1 MPAMTAAETPRVNW
15 SQHFLIA
22 MPGMEDPSFA
32 RSVVYICEHNQH
44 GALGLC
50 INKPLGMTL
59 AELFE
64 QIRMPLKRH
73 DLRDLPVCWGGP
85 VQSERGFILHP
96 QHEGETSAAKPAND
110 DAEDHVDAGTEDA
123 TADNTDDETH
133 AEQATRWHYTSSL
146 HTPDGLQMTTSRD
159 ILEALSEGS
168 GPASLFAALGYSS
181 WGQGQLEDEVRHN
194 SWLTVPASQAL
205 IFDTPLELRYNLAFE
220 LLGIAP
226 DRLTMQAG
234 TA

>member
-1 MPAMTAAETPRVNW
+1 MPAMASAESSFSNW

-22 MPGMEDPSFA
+22 MPGMDDPAFA

-64 QIRMPLKRH
+64 QIRMPLKRQ
-73 DLRDLPVCWGGP
+73 DLQDLPVCWGGP
-85 VQSERGFILHP
+85 VQPERGFILHP
-96 QHEGETSAAKPAND
+96 QHEGAQTSASVTTENTSDSPIDTTTTTAVTPD
-110 DAEDHVDAGTEDA
+110 TAEPQEDA
-123 TADNTDDETH
+123 A
-133 AEQATRWHYTSSL
+133 RWHYTSSL

-168 GPASLFAALGYSS
+168 GPATLFAALGYAS
-181 WGQGQLEDEVRHN
+181 WGKGQLEDEVRGN
-194 SWLTVPASQAL
+194 SWLTVPASQSL
-205 IFDTPLELRYNLAFE
+205 IFDTPVDMRYTLAFE
-220 LLGIAP
+220 LLGFAP
-226 DRLTMQAG
+226 GNLTMQAG

>member
-1 MPAMTAAETPRVNW
+1 MPAMTAAKSITANW

-59 AELFE
+59 AELFD

-85 VQSERGFILHP
+85 VQAERGFILHP
-96 QHEGETSAAKPAND
+96 QHEGERAANPIPAKD
-110 DAEDHVDAGTEDA
+110 DDDG
-123 TADNTDDETH
+123 ADGDTDDEKT

-146 HTPDGLQMTTSRD
+146 PTPDGLQMTTSRD

-168 GPASLFAALGYSS
+168 GPATLFAALGYSS

-194 SWLTVPASQAL
+194 SWLTVSASQAL

-226 DRLTMQAG
+226 GRLMMQAG

>member
-1 MPAMTAAETPRVNW
+1 
-15 SQHFLIA
+15 
-22 MPGMEDPSFA
+22 MPGMEDPAFA
-32 RSVVYICEHNQH
+32 RSVVYICEHNKH

-73 DLRDLPVCWGGP
+73 DLQDLPVCWGGP
-85 VQSERGFILHP
+85 VQPERGFILHP
-96 QHEGETSAAKPAND
+96 QHENTPTE
-110 DAEDHVDAGTEDA
+110 EEQVDVSSTNDA
-123 TADNTDDETH
+123 TTDD
-133 AEQATRWHYTSSL
+133 TRWHYTSSL

-168 GPASLFAALGYSS
+168 GPASLFAALGYAS
-181 WGQGQLEDEVRHN
+181 WGQGQLEDEIRHN
-194 SWLTVPASQAL
+194 SWLTVPANQAL
-205 IFDTPLELRYNLAFE
+205 IFNTPIDMRYNLAFE
-220 LLGIAP
+220 LLGITP
-226 DRLTMQAG
+226 GTLTKQAG

>member
-1 MPAMTAAETPRVNW
+1 MPAMASAESSSPNW

-22 MPGMEDPSFA
+22 MPGMEDPAFA
-32 RSVVYICEHNQH
+32 RSVVYICEHNKH

-73 DLRDLPVCWGGP
+73 DLQDLPVCWGGP
-85 VQSERGFILHP
+85 VQPERGFILHP
-96 QHEGETSAAKPAND
+96 QHENAPTEEEQAD
-110 DAEDHVDAGTEDA
+110 DASTNDAA
-123 TADNTDDETH
+123 TDD
-133 AEQATRWHYTSSL
+133 ARWHYTSSL

-168 GPASLFAALGYSS
+168 GPASLFAALGYAS
-181 WGQGQLEDEVRHN
+181 WGQGQLEDEIRHN
-194 SWLTVPASQAL
+194 SWLTVPANQAL
-205 IFDTPLELRYNLAFE
+205 IFNTPIDMRYNLAFE
-220 LLGIAP
+220 LLGITP
-226 DRLTMQAG
+226 GTLTMQAG

>member
-1 MPAMTAAETPRVNW
+1 MPDMPSAESPSINW

-22 MPGMEDPSFA
+22 MPGMEDPAFA

-64 QIRMPLKRH
+64 QIRMPLKRQ
-73 DLRDLPVCWGGP
+73 DLQDLPVCWGGP

-96 QHEGETSAAKPAND
+96 QHEDN
-110 DAEDHVDAGTEDA
+110 A
-123 TADNTDDETH
+123 TATQEETGPASQTGDE
-133 AEQATRWHYTSSL
+133 AVRWHYTSSL
-146 HTPDGLQMTTSRD
+146 QTPDGLQMTTSRD
-159 ILEALSEGS
+159 ILEALSEGG
-168 GPASLFAALGYSS
+168 GPASLFAALGYAS
-181 WGQGQLEDEVRHN
+181 WGQGQLEEEIRHN

-205 IFDTPLELRYNLAFE
+205 IFDTPLDMRYALAFD

-226 DRLTMQAG
+226 GSLTMQAG

>member
-1 MPAMTAAETPRVNW
+1 MPAMTAAKTPSVNW

-59 AELFE
+59 AELFD
-64 QIRMPLKRH
+64 QIRMPLRRH

-96 QHEGETSAAKPAND
+96 QHEDEVAAQPAPD
-110 DAEDHVDAGTEDA
+110 S
-123 TADNTDDETH
+123 DNSTDDEASAH
-133 AEQATRWHYTSSL
+133 DNEPADDAAESATRWHYTSSL

-205 IFDTPLELRYNLAFE
+205 IFDTPMELRYELAFE
-220 LLGIAP
+220 LLGISP

>member
-1 MPAMTAAETPRVNW
+1 MPAMTAAQTSSVNW

-59 AELFE
+59 AELFD

-85 VQSERGFILHP
+85 VQTERGFILHP
-96 QHEGETSAAKPAND
+96 QHEEEPASSSVSTNKDEERRDADNKDATGND
-110 DAEDHVDAGTEDA
+110 NEADAEPGM
-123 TADNTDDETH
+123 
-133 AEQATRWHYTSSL
+133 RWHYTSSL

-205 IFDTPLELRYNLAFE
+205 IFNTPMELRYELAFE

-226 DRLTMQAG
+226 GRLTMQAG

>member
-1 MPAMTAAETPRVNW
+1 MTAAPSSCVNW

-22 MPGMEDPSFA
+22 MPGMEDPAFA
-32 RSVVYICEHNQH
+32 RSVVYICEHNAD

-64 QIRMPLKRH
+64 QIRMPLRRQ

-85 VQSERGFILHP
+85 VQAERGFILHP
-96 QHEGETSAAKPAND
+96 QHEGEAASHMPAND
-110 DAEDHVDAGTEDA
+110 SGVASESDA
-123 TADNTDDETH
+123 DDETS
-133 AEQATRWHYTSSL
+133 AGQSARWHYTSSL
-146 HTPDGLQMTTSRD
+146 PTPDGLQMTTSRD

-168 GPASLFAALGYSS
+168 GPRSLFAALGYSS
-181 WGQGQLEDEVRHN
+181 WGKGQLEDEVRHN

-226 DRLTMQAG
+226 GRLTMQAG